1 MKKIEEKNEVEKQ
14 LNVYKESEIK
24 HQTYL
29 IEKKYEI
36 IKEIERKNEF
46 KKEIQKEL
54 EEAYDS
60 DEQKENK
67 TLYELSMNSIEY
79 NDVEYVMHANDT
91 IHVDTEGSTISVY
104 RYSTLYYP
112 KIISIPF
119 DTIDFKCLI
128 AFIAEFIKSKQ
139 DGYAIIKDKEK
150 NKLKDDI
157 EKKIEIAFNEF
168 IEDCKYDSDIQK
180 YKSVYATTI
189 SNPFWDE
196 FIKVY
201 FDDARI
207 FIDRTV
213 IYPDENLADTYN
225 SRENLG
231 YISCLI
237 AELKTYSLELQLEKL
252 NNSNL

>member
-1 MKKIEEKNEVEKQ
+1 MKKIE
-14 LNVYKESEIK
+14 
-24 HQTYL
+24 
-29 IEKKYEI
+29 EKKYEI

-46 KKEIQKEL
+46 KKEIQKKL

-60 DEQKENK
+60 NK
-67 TLYELSMNSIEY
+67 QTLYELSMNSIEY
-79 NDVEYVMHANDT
+79 NDIESVRYANDT

-104 RYSTLYYP
+104 RYLTLYYP
-112 KIISIPF
+112 EIISIPF
-119 DTIDFKCLI
+119 DTIDFKCLS
-128 AFIAEFIKSKQ
+128 AFIVEFIKSKQ
-139 DGYAIIKDKEK
+139 DGYAIMKDKEK

-180 YKSVYATTI
+180 YKSVYETTI
-189 SNPFWDE
+189 NNPFWDE

-225 SRENLG
+225 SRENLE

-237 AELKTYSLELQLEKL
+237 AELKTYSLESQLERL
-252 NNSNL
+252 NRCYIW